1 MTVTHINFD
10 APAELRKWPSLRG
23 QRVKDAASYL
33 VVSGTLG
40 QCIQAFLP
48 KHVGG
53 RHLYEIHTAPQT
65 DVVTE
70 VLPAEHVAELARLQE
85 YL

>member
-10 APAELRKWPSLRG
+10 ATAELRKWPSLRG
-23 QRVKDAASYL
+23 QLVKDAASYL

-53 RHLYEIHTAPQT
+53 RHLF
-65 DVVTE
+65 
-70 VLPAEHVAELARLQE
+70 
-85 YL
+85 